1 MIGYLSQS
9 FLGNTD
15 WNTDNSVIG
24 KEVTVSHF
32 SQETV
37 MYDILWVAQRP
48 RFLSVLSP
56 NDEVA
61 LFCLTYPQ
69 SQSSL
74 V

>member
-24 KEVTVSHF
+24 KEVTVPHF

-37 MYDILWVAQRP
+37 MYDILWVA
-48 RFLSVLSP
+48 
-56 NDEVA
+56 
-61 LFCLTYPQ
+61 
-69 SQSSL
+69 
-74 V
+74 